1 MRFAAR
7 TCLTLAVLGLVASA
21 SAAACIPDPKGD
33 FEDYRDKTA
42 GLGEKDSGPADVQA
56 LDTKPPDTATE
67 ALYVGVCV
75 TALAAKDPAQALR
88 FYTETK
94 YTPGTGGADGKVT
107 MIVSPLQG
115 WDKAKNDYI
124 TPTAVSKANIRGPAI
139 TVPDVPV
146 KAADGRFTANLG
158 TINLPGEANSISGRD
173 AVIVTAV
180 LDGKF
185 GVGEFCS
192 TLGGNL
198 TVPYAYTFNPKE
210 NTCLFIKVNEGD
222 PVPTRASAQFVCPL

>member
-1 MRFAAR
+1 MSVAF
-7 TCLTLAVLGLVASA
+7 LGMVASA

-56 LDTKPPDTATE
+56 LDTKPPETVTD
-67 ALYVGVCV
+67 ALYIGICV
-75 TALAAKDPAQALR
+75 TTLAGKDPAQALR

-94 YTPGTGGADGKVT
+94 YTPVPGSDGKLTMTVT
-107 MIVSPLQG
+107 PMHG
-115 WDKAKNDYI
+115 WDKTKNDYI
-124 TPTAVSKANIRGPAI
+124 TPSAVSKANTRGKGI
-139 TVPDVPV
+139 TVTDVPV
-146 KAADGRFTANLG
+146 KSSDGRFTANLG

-173 AVIVTAV
+173 AVIANLV

-222 PVPTRASAQFVCPL
+222 PVPARDATQFLCPL